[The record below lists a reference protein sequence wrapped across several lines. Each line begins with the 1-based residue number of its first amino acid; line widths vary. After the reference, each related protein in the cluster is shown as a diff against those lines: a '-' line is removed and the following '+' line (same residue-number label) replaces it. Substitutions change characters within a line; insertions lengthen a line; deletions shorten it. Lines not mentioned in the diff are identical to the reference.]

1 MHITDVSLAPIRMDL
16 AQPLKT
22 SRATYSAREGFVVRL
37 KDAEGRVGLGEAMPL
52 PEFGTESLAAC
63 ERVLRA
69 HLEALR
75 GKTLKDELE
84 EVEETVYGLVQ
95 QEGPALAGDA
105 PHAPAASH
113 AVELALL
120 DLAAQR
126 HRLPLYQ
133 LLAGSGGAQTR
144 EVRVSALL
152 RESTPEAIAREAQK
166 AVSQGFHTL
175 KIKVAFG
182 SLEDD
187 EARVK
192 AVRTAVGPDV
202 KIRIDA
208 NGGWASVSEAGRA
221 LDRLGWYGLEVC
233 EQPVAP
239 TDLQGLWRLQRRAP
253 CPLAVDESLAA
264 PEHLAELLGGGT
276 PVVGVFVLKP
286 MVLGGLLPALG
297 LARQGAAIGVESYV
311 TCSIDGVVARA
322 GATHLAA
329 ALPSAKYASGLAVGD
344 LYTNEPV
351 PHPYEP
357 SNGRIVVPDTVGLGL
372 SA

>member
-1 MHITDVSLAPIRMDL
+1 MHITDVTLSPIRMDL

-37 KDAEGRVGLGEAMPL
+37 KDAEGRIGQGEAMPL
-52 PEFGTESLAAC
+52 PEFGTEPLGAC
-63 ERVLRA
+63 ERVLRS

-75 GKTLKDELE
+75 GRSLGDALE
-84 EVEETVYGLVQ
+84 DVEETVFALVQ
-95 QEGPALAGDA
+95 QEGAALADEA

-113 AVELALL
+113 AVEQALL

-126 HRLPLYQ
+126 HGLPLYQ
-133 LLAGSGGAQTR
+133 FLSGGAHKR
-144 EVRVSALL
+144 EIPVSALL
-152 RESTPEAIAREAQK
+152 RETTPEGLAREARE
-166 AVSQGFHTL
+166 AVSQGFQTL
-175 KIKVAFG
+175 KLKVAFG
-182 SLEDD
+182 SLEED

-192 AVRTAVGPDV
+192 AVRVAVGPDV

-208 NGGWASVSEAGRA
+208 NGGWTSVAEAGRA

-253 CPLAVDESLAA
+253 CPLAVDESLAS
-264 PEHLAELLGGGT
+264 PELLATLLGGDP

-286 MVLGGLLPALG
+286 MVLGGLLPALA

-311 TCSIDGVVARA
+311 TCSMDGVVARA
-322 GATHLAA
+322 GAAHLAA
-329 ALPSAKYASGLAVGD
+329 ALSSVKYASGLAVGD

-351 PHPYEP
+351 PHPFQP
-357 SNGRIVVPDTVGLGL
+357 SSGRIVVPDTVGLGL
-372 SA
+372 RA

>member
-1 MHITDVSLAPIRMDL
+1 MDL

-37 KDAEGRVGLGEAMPL
+37 TDAEGRVGMGEAMPL
-52 PEFGTESLAAC
+52 TAFGTEPLGAC

-75 GKTLKDELE
+75 GKTIGDELE
-84 EVEETVYGLVQ
+84 DVEETVYGLVQ
-95 QEGPALAGDA
+95 QEGPALAGEA
-105 PHAPAASH
+105 EHAPAASH
-113 AVELALL
+113 AVEQALL

-133 LLAGSGGAQTR
+133 LLNGGSRTR
-144 EVRVSALL
+144 EIRVSALL
-152 RESTPEAIAREAQK
+152 RETTPEAIAHEARQ
-166 AVSQGFHTL
+166 AVSQGFQTL

-182 SLEDD
+182 TLDDD

-192 AVRTAVGPDV
+192 AVRVAVGPDV

-208 NGGWASVSEAGRA
+208 NGGWGSVAEAGRA

-253 CPLAVDESLAA
+253 CPLAVDESLAS
-264 PEHLAELLGGGT
+264 PELLATLLGEP

-297 LARQGAAIGVESYV
+297 LARQGASLGIESYV

-351 PHPYEP
+351 PHPFQP
-357 SNGRIVVPDTVGLGL
+357 SSGRIVVPDTLGLGL
-372 SA
+372 GA

>member
-1 MHITDVSLAPIRMDL
+1 MNITDVSLAPIRMDL

-37 KDAEGRVGLGEAMPL
+37 KDEEGRIGQGEAMPL
-52 PEFGTESLAAC
+52 PEFGTGPLAAC
-63 ERVLRA
+63 ERVLHS

-75 GKTLKDELE
+75 GRTIRDVLE
-84 EVEETVYGLVQ
+84 DVEEAVYALVQ
-95 QEGPALAGDA
+95 QEGAALAGEA

-113 AVELALL
+113 ALEQALL

-133 LLAGSGGAQTR
+133 LLSGGTAHSR
-144 EVRVSALL
+144 EVPVSALL
-152 RESTPEAIAREAQK
+152 RETSPEAIAAEARQV
-166 AVSQGFHTL
+166 VSQGFQTL

-182 SLEDD
+182 TLEDD

-208 NGGWASVSEAGRA
+208 NGGWASVAEAGRA

-253 CPLAVDESLAA
+253 CPLAVDESLAS
-264 PEHLAELLGGGT
+264 PDLLSTLLGEP

-297 LARQGAAIGVESYV
+297 LARQGAALGIESYV

-344 LYTNEPV
+344 LYTNEPA
-351 PHPYEP
+351 PHPYQP
-357 SNGRIVVPDTVGLGL
+357 ASGRIVVPDTLGLGL

>member
-22 SRATYSAREGFVVRL
+22 ARATYSAREGFVVRL
-37 KDAEGRVGLGEAMPL
+37 KDAEGRVGQGEAMPL
-52 PEFGTESLAAC
+52 PAFGTESLAGC

-75 GKTLKDELE
+75 GKTLGDELE
-84 EVEETVYGLVQ
+84 DVEEAVYALVQ
-95 QEGPALAGDA
+95 QEGAALAGDA

-113 AVELALL
+113 AVEQALL

-133 LLAGSGGAQTR
+133 LLNGSAKSR
-144 EVRVSALL
+144 EVQVSALL
-152 RESTPEAIAREAQK
+152 RETTPEGLAREARE
-166 AVSQGFHTL
+166 AVSQGFQTL
-175 KIKVAFG
+175 KLKVAFG
-182 SLEDD
+182 PLEDD

-192 AVRTAVGPDV
+192 AVRVAVGPDV
-202 KIRIDA
+202 KIRVDA
-208 NGGWASVSEAGRA
+208 NGGWQSVAEAGRA

-253 CPLAVDESLAA
+253 CPLAVDESLAS
-264 PEHLAELLGGGT
+264 PELLSTLLGGET

-297 LARQGAAIGVESYV
+297 LARQGATMGIESYV

-322 GATHLAA
+322 GAAHLAA

-351 PHPYEP
+351 PHPYQP
-357 SNGRIVVPDTVGLGL
+357 SGGRIVVPDALGLGL
-372 SA
+372 GA